1 MVWRLCL
8 FLVCF
13 WKKRADS
20 AKAALYK
27 SFVKRRMAPGVG
39 FEPTPP

>member
-1 MVWRLCL
+1 MAVNRVARRK
-8 FLVCF
+8 FT
-13 WKKRADS
+13 AP
-20 AKAALYK
+20 LYR

>member
-1 MVWRLCL
+1 M

-13 WKKRADS
+13 WIERADS
-20 AKAALYK
+20 AKATLYK
-27 SFVKRRMAPGVG
+27 SFVKREKAPGVG

>member
-1 MVWRLCL
+1 M

-13 WKKRADS
+13 WKKRADF
-20 AKAALYK
+20 AKASFYK
-27 SFVKRRMAPGVG
+27 SFVKRRKAPGVG